1 MSVYTQLTNEQFSTF
16 CQSFGVSFARAIPIT
31 QGIKNSNWFIQTTD
45 DSDGEHSYV
54 FTLFEERP
62 ATDIEKM
69 AVILNQLVGKL
80 PVAAPLALLNAADAN
95 VNDANV
101 NDASDD
107 QRYVIHYQ
115 NKAITLVPCLAG
127 EHPKQTTQAMCHEI
141 GAALALLHE
150 TLQALQPS
158 EDYGV
163 ALYPWAQVRDRE
175 IQFMPGDEAKL
186 MRDIWQSYTDLPLA
200 TLPKGLCHL
209 DMFADNT
216 LWDLPASNGPQANAK
231 LTGLLDFTEVSVDH
245 YVMDIAITIN
255 DFCTTWGDA
264 EQGES
269 VNFDRSK
276 MKAFLDGY
284 QSKRMLA
291 SDEQRA
297 LPVMLAKAAVIF
309 WLLRLNVIHYNRT
322 EGRTGDN
329 IMVKNPDLM
338 KRLAAYHWSHVEKA
352 QDTVYVLEHAVY
364 KDDSRANDVEDFKI
378 IGVFTTEQQAQAAIK
393 QLQAQPGFKD
403 YPNGFHIDSYP
414 LDQINWS
421 TGFGG

>member
-1 MSVYTQLTNEQFSTF
+1 MSVYTQLTDDQFAAF

-45 DSDGEHSYV
+45 DVDGRYSYV

-62 ATDIEKM
+62 PADIEKM
-69 AVILNQLVGKL
+69 AVILNQLNGKL
-80 PVAAPLALLNAADAN
+80 PVAAPLAVIESNSAQADGAI
-95 VNDANV
+95 
-101 NDASDD
+101 DD
-107 QRYVIHYQ
+107 KRYVIHYED
-115 NKAITLVPCLAG
+115 KAITLVPCLAG
-127 EHPKQTTQAMCHEI
+127 SHPDQTTQAMCHDI
-141 GAALALLHE
+141 GAALAMLHE

-158 EDYGV
+158 EQYGV
-163 ALYPWAQVRDRE
+163 PLYPWADVRDRE
-175 IQFMPGDEAKL
+175 MQFMPGDEAKL
-186 MRDIWQSYTDLPLA
+186 MSDIWRSYSELPLA

-216 LWDLPASNGPQANAK
+216 LWNLQKGEAR
-231 LTGLLDFTEVSVDH
+231 LTGLLDFTEVSVEH

-255 DFCTTWGDA
+255 DFCTTWGVA

-276 MKAFLDGY
+276 MAAFLQGY
-284 QSKRMLA
+284 ESIRPLN
-291 SDEQRA
+291 SDENRA

-338 KRLAAYHWSHVEKA
+338 KRLAAYHWAHVEKS
-352 QDTVYVLEHAVY
+352 QNTVFVLLNKPDNQIV
-364 KDDSRANDVEDFKI
+364 
-378 IGVFTTEQQAQAAIK
+378 GVFSSITQAEQAQETLNSSEFAIK
-393 QLQAQPGFKD
+393 E
-403 YPNGFHIDSYP
+403 YM
-414 LDQINWS
+414 LDQLS
-421 TGFGG
+421 

>member
-1 MSVYTQLTNEQFSTF
+1 MSVYTQLTTEQFATF
-16 CQSFGVSFARAIPIT
+16 CQNFGVSFARAIPIT
-31 QGIKNSNWFIQTTD
+31 QGIKNSNWFIQTND
-45 DSDGEHSYV
+45 DNDGEHSYV

-62 ATDIEKM
+62 PSDIEKM

-80 PVAAPLALLNAADAN
+80 PVAAPLALIK
-95 VNDANV
+95 ND
-101 NDASDD
+101 SESKS
-107 QRYVIHYQ
+107 YVIHYD

-127 EHPKQTTQAMCHEI
+127 AHPKQTTQAMCHEI

-150 TLQALQPS
+150 TLQALTPA

-163 ALYPWAQVRDRE
+163 ALYPWSQVRDRE

-186 MRDIWQSYTDLPLA
+186 MADIWQSYRDLPLD

-216 LWDLPASNGPQANAK
+216 LWDLPSSNGQQANAK

-264 EQGES
+264 EQGET
-269 VNFDRSK
+269 VNFDRRK
-276 MKAFLDGY
+276 MSAFLKGY
-284 QSKRMLA
+284 ESKRVLNA
-291 SDEQRA
+291 AEKQA

-338 KRLAAYHWSHVEKA
+338 KRLAAYHFSHIEKIK
-352 QDTVYVLEHAVY
+352 DCVYVVI
-364 KDDSRANDVEDFKI
+364 DSEQDNKI
-378 IGVFTTEQQAQAAIK
+378 KGVFNTAIQAEQVRDRLNNSLNAEAVHTVVVK
-393 QLQAQPGFKD
+393 EYTMNQLV
-403 YPNGFHIDSYP
+403 
-414 LDQINWS
+414 
-421 TGFGG
+421 

>member
-1 MSVYTQLTNEQFSTF
+1 MSVYTQLTDDQFAAF
-16 CQSFGVSFARAIPIT
+16 CQRFGVSFARAIPIT

-45 DSDGEHSYV
+45 DVDGAHSYV

-62 ATDIEKM
+62 PEDIEKM
-69 AVILNQLVGKL
+69 AVILNQLDGKL
-80 PVAAPLALLNAADAN
+80 PVAAPLALLDLGADSAEKC
-95 VNDANV
+95 
-101 NDASDD
+101 
-107 QRYVIHYQ
+107 YVIRYD

-127 EHPKQTTQAMCHEI
+127 AHPQQTTQAMCHEI
-141 GAALALLHE
+141 GAALAMLHE
-150 TLQALQPS
+150 TLQALQPA
-158 EDYGV
+158 EEYGV
-163 ALYPWAQVRDRE
+163 PLYPWAEVRDRE
-175 IQFMPGDEAKL
+175 MQFMPGDEAKL
-186 MRDIWQSYTDLPLA
+186 MSDIWQSYSELPLA

-216 LWDLPASNGPQANAK
+216 LWDLSLNNSQKGAER
-231 LTGLLDFTEVSVDH
+231 LTGLLDFTEVSVEH

-264 EQGES
+264 EQGET

-276 MKAFLDGY
+276 MAAFLQGY
-284 QSKRMLA
+284 ESKRMLGE
-291 SDEQRA
+291 DEKRA

-352 QDTVYVLEHAVY
+352 QNTVFVLLDNESAAQ
-364 KDDSRANDVEDFKI
+364 KNTQI
-378 IGVFTTEQQAQAAIK
+378 IGIFSNITQAEQARDKLSNSSDFAIK
-393 QLQAQPGFKD
+393 E
-403 YPNGFHIDSYP
+403 YT
-414 LDQINWS
+414 LDQLA
-421 TGFGG
+421 

>member
-1 MSVYTQLTNEQFSTF
+1 MSVYTQLTNDQFAAF
-16 CQSFGVSFARAIPIT
+16 CQRFGITFARAIPIT

-45 DSDGEHSYV
+45 DVDGAHSYV

-62 ATDIEKM
+62 PEDIEKM
-69 AVILNQLVGKL
+69 AIILNQLDGKL
-80 PVAAPLALLNAADAN
+80 PVAAPLSLVDSAEKC
-95 VNDANV
+95 
-101 NDASDD
+101 
-107 QRYVIHYQ
+107 YVIRYD

-127 EHPKQTTQAMCHEI
+127 LHPQQTTQAMCHEI

-150 TLQALQPS
+150 TLQVLQPS
-158 EDYGV
+158 EQYGV
-163 ALYPWAQVRDRE
+163 PLYPWSDVRDRE
-175 IQFMPGDEAKL
+175 SQFMPSDEAKL
-186 MRDIWQSYTDLPLA
+186 MSDIWQSYTDLPLA

-216 LWDLPASNGPQANAK
+216 LWNLSLTNSQKGEER
-231 LTGLLDFTEVSVDH
+231 LTGLLDFTEVSVEH

-276 MKAFLDGY
+276 MAAFLQGY
-284 QSKRMLA
+284 ESKRPLGD
-291 SDEQRA
+291 DERRA

-338 KRLAAYHWSHVEKA
+338 KRLAAYHWSHVVKA
-352 QDTVYVLEHAVY
+352 QNTVFALLDNTLASQKDTQIVGIFSNSTQA
-364 KDDSRANDVEDFKI
+364 
-378 IGVFTTEQQAQAAIK
+378 EQARDKLSNSSEFVIK
-393 QLQAQPGFKD
+393 E
-403 YPNGFHIDSYP
+403 YT
-414 LDQINWS
+414 LDQ
-421 TGFGG
+421 

>member
-1 MSVYTQLTNEQFSTF
+1 MSVYTQLTDDQFAAF
-16 CQSFGVSFARAIPIT
+16 CQRFGVSFARAIPIT

-45 DSDGEHSYV
+45 DVDGAHSYV

-62 ATDIEKM
+62 PEDIEKM
-69 AVILNQLVGKL
+69 AVILNQLDGKL
-80 PVAAPLALLNAADAN
+80 PVAAPLALLDLGADSAEKC
-95 VNDANV
+95 
-101 NDASDD
+101 
-107 QRYVIHYQ
+107 YVIRYD

-127 EHPKQTTQAMCHEI
+127 AHPQQTTQAMCYEI
-141 GAALALLHE
+141 GAALAMLHE
-150 TLQALQPS
+150 TLQALQPA
-158 EDYGV
+158 EEYGV
-163 ALYPWAQVRDRE
+163 PLYPWAEVRDRE
-175 IQFMPGDEAKL
+175 MQFMPGDEAKL
-186 MRDIWQSYTDLPLA
+186 MSDIWRAYSDLPLA

-216 LWDLPASNGPQANAK
+216 LWDLSLNNSQKGAER
-231 LTGLLDFTEVSVDH
+231 LTGLLDFTEVSVEH

-264 EQGES
+264 EQGET

-276 MKAFLDGY
+276 MAAFLQGY
-284 QSKRMLA
+284 ESKRQLGE
-291 SDEQRA
+291 DEKRA

-352 QDTVYVLEHAVY
+352 QNTVFVLLDNQSAAQ
-364 KDDSRANDVEDFKI
+364 KNTQI
-378 IGVFTTEQQAQAAIK
+378 IGIFSTITQAEQARDKLSNSSDFAIK
-393 QLQAQPGFKD
+393 E
-403 YPNGFHIDSYP
+403 YT
-414 LDQINWS
+414 LDQLA
-421 TGFGG
+421 

>member
-1 MSVYTQLTNEQFSTF
+1 MSVYTQLTDDQFAAF
-16 CQSFGVSFARAIPIT
+16 CQRFGVSFARAIPIT

-45 DSDGEHSYV
+45 DVDGALSYV

-62 ATDIEKM
+62 PEDIEKM
-69 AVILNQLVGKL
+69 AVILNQLDGKL
-80 PVAAPLALLNAADAN
+80 PVAAPLALLDLGADSAEKG
-95 VNDANV
+95 
-101 NDASDD
+101 
-107 QRYVIHYQ
+107 YVIRYD

-127 EHPKQTTQAMCHEI
+127 AHPQQTTQAMCHEI
-141 GAALALLHE
+141 GAALAMLHE
-150 TLQALQPS
+150 TLQALQPA
-158 EDYGV
+158 EEYGV
-163 ALYPWAQVRDRE
+163 PLYPWAEVRDRE
-175 IQFMPGDEAKL
+175 MQFMPGDEAKL
-186 MRDIWQSYTDLPLA
+186 MSDIWQSYSELPLA

-216 LWDLPASNGPQANAK
+216 LWDLSLSNSQKGAAR
-231 LTGLLDFTEVSVDH
+231 LTGLLDFTEVSVEH

-264 EQGES
+264 EQGET

-276 MKAFLDGY
+276 MAAFLQGY
-284 QSKRMLA
+284 ESKRQLGE
-291 SDEQRA
+291 DEKRA

-352 QDTVYVLEHAVY
+352 QNTVFVLLNNQSAAQ
-364 KDDSRANDVEDFKI
+364 KNTQI
-378 IGVFTTEQQAQAAIK
+378 IGIFSNITQAEQARDKLSNSSDFAIK
-393 QLQAQPGFKD
+393 E
-403 YPNGFHIDSYP
+403 YT
-414 LDQINWS
+414 LDQLA
-421 TGFGG
+421 

>member
-1 MSVYTQLTNEQFSTF
+1 MSVYTQLTDDQFATF
-16 CQSFGVSFARAIPIT
+16 CQRFGVSFARAIPIT

-45 DSDGEHSYV
+45 DVDGAHSYV

-62 ATDIEKM
+62 PEDIEKM
-69 AVILNQLVGKL
+69 AVILNQLDGKL
-80 PVAAPLALLNAADAN
+80 PVAAPLALLDLGADSAEKC
-95 VNDANV
+95 
-101 NDASDD
+101 
-107 QRYVIHYQ
+107 YVIRYD

-127 EHPKQTTQAMCHEI
+127 AHPQQTTQAMCHEI
-141 GAALALLHE
+141 GAALAMLHE
-150 TLQALQPS
+150 TLQALQPA
-158 EDYGV
+158 EEYGV
-163 ALYPWAQVRDRE
+163 PLYPWAEVRDRE
-175 IQFMPGDEAKL
+175 MQFMPGDEAKL
-186 MRDIWQSYTDLPLA
+186 MSDIWQSYSELPLA

-216 LWDLPASNGPQANAK
+216 LWDLSLNNSQKGAER
-231 LTGLLDFTEVSVDH
+231 LTGLLDFTEVSVEH

-264 EQGES
+264 EQGET

-276 MKAFLDGY
+276 MAAFLQGY
-284 QSKRMLA
+284 ESKRALGE
-291 SDEQRA
+291 DEKRA

-352 QDTVYVLEHAVY
+352 QNTVFVLLDNESAAQ
-364 KDDSRANDVEDFKI
+364 KNTQI
-378 IGVFTTEQQAQAAIK
+378 IGIFSNITQAEQARDKLSNSSDFAIK
-393 QLQAQPGFKD
+393 E
-403 YPNGFHIDSYP
+403 YT
-414 LDQINWS
+414 LDQLA
-421 TGFGG
+421 

>member
-1 MSVYTQLTNEQFSTF
+1 MSVYTQLTDDQFAAF

-45 DSDGEHSYV
+45 DAEGAPSYV

-62 ATDIEKM
+62 PADIEKM
-69 AVILNQLVGKL
+69 AVILNQLNGTL
-80 PVAAPLALLNAADAN
+80 PVAAPLAVIEADAAKTD
-95 VNDANV
+95 NDK
-101 NDASDD
+101 
-107 QRYVIHYQ
+107 RYVIHYE

-127 EHPKQTTQAMCHEI
+127 SHPEHTTQAMCHEI

-158 EDYGV
+158 EQYGV
-163 ALYPWAQVRDRE
+163 PLYPWADVRDRE
-175 IQFMPGDEAKL
+175 RQFMPSDEAKL
-186 MRDIWQSYTDLPLA
+186 MSDIWRAYTDLPLA

-216 LWDLPASNGPQANAK
+216 LWHLQKGESR
-231 LTGLLDFTEVSVDH
+231 LTGLLDFTEVSFEH

-276 MKAFLDGY
+276 MAAFLQGY
-284 QSKRMLA
+284 ESKRPLGD
-291 SDEQRA
+291 DEKRA

-338 KRLAAYHWSHVEKA
+338 KRLSAYHWSHVEKA
-352 QDTVYVLEHAVY
+352 QNTVFVLEHAHY
-364 KDDSRANDVEDFKI
+364 KDDDRNNDVEDFKL
-378 IGVFTTEQQAQAAIK
+378 IGVFATEQQAQAAME
-393 QLQAQPGFKD
+393 QLKNKPGFKD
-403 YPNGFHIDSYP
+403 YPNGFHIDAYP
-414 LDQINWS
+414 LGQINWS
-421 TGFGG
+421 QGFELY

>member
-1 MSVYTQLTNEQFSTF
+1 MSVYTQLTDDQFAAF

-45 DSDGEHSYV
+45 DTDGEHSYV

-62 ATDIEKM
+62 PADIEKM
-69 AVILNQLVGKL
+69 AVILNQLNGKL
-80 PVAAPLALLNAADAN
+80 PVAAPLAVIEPDAAKIDA
-95 VNDANV
+95 DH
-101 NDASDD
+101 DK
-107 QRYVIHYQ
+107 RYVIHYED
-115 NKAITLVPCLAG
+115 KAITLVPCLTG
-127 EHPKQTTQAMCHEI
+127 THPEHTTQAMCHEI

-158 EDYGV
+158 EQYGV
-163 ALYPWAQVRDRE
+163 PLYPWSDVRDRE
-175 IQFMPGDEAKL
+175 SQFMPSDEAKL
-186 MRDIWQSYTDLPLA
+186 MSDIWRAYTELPLA

-216 LWDLPASNGPQANAK
+216 LWHLQKGESR
-231 LTGLLDFTEVSVDH
+231 LTGLLDFTEVSAEH
-245 YVMDIAITIN
+245 YVMDIAITVN

-276 MKAFLDGY
+276 MAAFLQGY
-284 QSKRMLA
+284 ESKRPLGD
-291 SDEQRA
+291 DEKRA

-338 KRLAAYHWSHVEKA
+338 KRLSAYHWSQVEKA
-352 QDTVYVLEHAVY
+352 QNTVFVLEHAHY
-364 KDDSRANDVEDFKI
+364 KDDDRNNDVEDYKL
-378 IGVFTTEQQAQAAIK
+378 IGVFATEQQAQSAMA
-393 QLQAQPGFKD
+393 QLKNQPGFRD
-403 YPNGFHIDSYP
+403 YPNGFHIDAYP
-414 LDQINWS
+414 LGQINWS
-421 TGFGG
+421 QGF

>member
-1 MSVYTQLTNEQFSTF
+1 MSVYTQLTDAQFSQF
-16 CQSFGVSFARAIPIT
+16 CSQFGVDFARAIPIT

-45 DSDGEHSYV
+45 DHAGEHSYV

-62 ATDIEKM
+62 PSDIEKM

-80 PVAAPLALLNAADAN
+80 PVAAPMALVD
-95 VNDANV
+95 
-101 NDASDD
+101 SDEKS
-107 QRYVIHYQ
+107 YVIHYDD
-115 NKAITLVPCLAG
+115 KAITLVPCLSGA
-127 EHPKQTTQAMCHEI
+127 HPEQTTQAMCADM
-141 GAALALLHE
+141 GAALAVLHE
-150 TLQALQPS
+150 TLQELQPS

-163 ALYPWAQVRDRE
+163 ALYPWNEVRDRE

-216 LWDLPASNGPQANAK
+216 LWNLSSNNGEKGNEQ
-231 LTGLLDFTEVSVDH
+231 LTGLLDFTEVSVEH

-269 VNFDRSK
+269 VDFDRSK
-276 MKAFLDGY
+276 MNAFLQGY
-284 QSKRMLA
+284 ESKRALGD
-291 SDEQRA
+291 DEKRA

-338 KRLAAYHWSHVEKA
+338 KRLAAYHWSHVEKLRNSA
-352 QDTVYVLEHAVY
+352 QYVYLLEHFRD
-364 KDDSRANDVEDFKI
+364 KDTDKENYENVKNCGLF
-378 IGVFTTEQQAQAAIK
+378 VTEQEAKAAIEFLK
-393 QLQAQPGFKD
+393 TQAGFKE
-403 YPNGFHIDSYP
+403 YPNDFIIDRYELGKIEWSEGFNAD
-414 LDQINWS
+414 
-421 TGFGG
+421 

>member
-1 MSVYTQLTNEQFSTF
+1 MSVYTQLTDDQFAAF
-16 CQSFGVSFARAIPIT
+16 CQRFGVTFARAIPIT

-45 DSDGEHSYV
+45 DVDGAHSYV

-62 ATDIEKM
+62 PEDIEKM
-69 AVILNQLVGKL
+69 AIILNQLDGKL
-80 PVAAPLALLNAADAN
+80 PVAAPLSLVDSAEKC
-95 VNDANV
+95 
-101 NDASDD
+101 
-107 QRYVIHYQ
+107 YVIQYD

-127 EHPKQTTQAMCHEI
+127 LHPQQTTQAMCHEI

-150 TLQALQPS
+150 TLQALQPA
-158 EDYGV
+158 EEYGV
-163 ALYPWAQVRDRE
+163 PLYPWSEVRDRE
-175 IQFMPGDEAKL
+175 RQFMPGDEAKL
-186 MRDIWQSYTDLPLA
+186 MSDIWQSYTDLPLA

-216 LWDLPASNGPQANAK
+216 LWDLPLNNSQKGEER
-231 LTGLLDFTEVSVDH
+231 LTGLLDFTEVSVEH

-276 MKAFLDGY
+276 MAAFLQGY
-284 QSKRMLA
+284 ESKRTLGE
-291 SDEQRA
+291 DEKRA

-338 KRLAAYHWSHVEKA
+338 KRLAAYHWSHVVKA
-352 QDTVYVLEHAVY
+352 QNTVFALLDNTLVSQKDTQIVGIFSNSTQA
-364 KDDSRANDVEDFKI
+364 
-378 IGVFTTEQQAQAAIK
+378 EQARDKLSNSSEFVIK
-393 QLQAQPGFKD
+393 E
-403 YPNGFHIDSYP
+403 YT
-414 LDQINWS
+414 LDQ
-421 TGFGG
+421 

>member
-1 MSVYTQLTNEQFSTF
+1 MSVYTQLTDDQFADF
-16 CQSFGVSFARAIPIT
+16 CHRFGVSFACAIPIT

-45 DSDGEHSYV
+45 DVDGAHSYV

-62 ATDIEKM
+62 PEDIEKM
-69 AVILNQLVGKL
+69 AVILNQLDGKL
-80 PVAAPLALLNAADAN
+80 PVAAPLSLLDLGADSAEKG
-95 VNDANV
+95 
-101 NDASDD
+101 
-107 QRYVIHYQ
+107 YVIRYD

-127 EHPKQTTQAMCHEI
+127 SHPQQTTQAMCYEI
-141 GAALALLHE
+141 GAALAMLHE
-150 TLQALQPS
+150 TLQALQPA
-158 EDYGV
+158 EEYGV
-163 ALYPWAQVRDRE
+163 PLYPWSDVRDRE
-175 IQFMPGDEAKL
+175 RQFMPADEAKL
-186 MRDIWQSYTDLPLA
+186 MSDIWQSYTDLPLA

-216 LWDLPASNGPQANAK
+216 LWDLSLSNSQKGEAR
-231 LTGLLDFTEVSVDH
+231 LTGLLDFTEVSVEH

-276 MKAFLDGY
+276 MAAFLQGY
-284 QSKRMLA
+284 ESKRMLGE
-291 SDEQRA
+291 DEKRA

-338 KRLAAYHWSHVEKA
+338 KRLAAYHWAHVEKA
-352 QDTVYVLEHAVY
+352 QNTVFVLLDNQLASQKDTQITGIF
-364 KDDSRANDVEDFKI
+364 SSM
-378 IGVFTTEQQAQAAIK
+378 TQAEIAREKLSNSSEYAIK
-393 QLQAQPGFKD
+393 E
-403 YPNGFHIDSYP
+403 YR
-414 LDQINWS
+414 LDQLA
-421 TGFGG
+421 

>member
-1 MSVYTQLTNEQFSTF
+1 MSVYTQLTDDQFAAF
-16 CQSFGVSFARAIPIT
+16 CQRFGVTFARAIPIT

-45 DSDGEHSYV
+45 DVDGAHSYV

-62 ATDIEKM
+62 PEDIEKM
-69 AVILNQLVGKL
+69 AIILNQLNGKL
-80 PVAAPLALLNAADAN
+80 PVAAPLSLVDSAEKC
-95 VNDANV
+95 
-101 NDASDD
+101 
-107 QRYVIHYQ
+107 YVIQYD

-127 EHPKQTTQAMCHEI
+127 LHPQQTTQAMCHEI

-158 EDYGV
+158 EQYGV
-163 ALYPWAQVRDRE
+163 PLYPWSDVRDRE
-175 IQFMPGDEAKL
+175 SQFMPSDEAKL
-186 MRDIWQSYTDLPLA
+186 MSDIWQSYTDLPLA

-216 LWDLPASNGPQANAK
+216 LWDLSLTNSQK
-231 LTGLLDFTEVSVDH
+231 DEERLTGLLDFTEVSVEH

-276 MKAFLDGY
+276 MAAFLQGY
-284 QSKRMLA
+284 ESKRPLGD
-291 SDEQRA
+291 DERRA

-338 KRLAAYHWSHVEKA
+338 KRLAAYHWSHVVKA
-352 QDTVYVLEHAVY
+352 QNTVFVLLDNQSAAQ
-364 KDDSRANDVEDFKI
+364 KNTQI
-378 IGVFTTEQQAQAAIK
+378 IGIFSTITQAEQARDKLSNSSDFAIK
-393 QLQAQPGFKD
+393 E
-403 YPNGFHIDSYP
+403 YT
-414 LDQINWS
+414 LDQLV
-421 TGFGG
+421 

>member
-1 MSVYTQLTNEQFSTF
+1 MSVYTQLTDDQFAAF
-16 CQSFGVSFARAIPIT
+16 CQRFGVSFARAIPIT

-45 DSDGEHSYV
+45 DVDGAHSYV

-62 ATDIEKM
+62 PEDIEKM
-69 AVILNQLVGKL
+69 AVILNQLDGKL
-80 PVAAPLALLNAADAN
+80 PVAAPLALLDLGADSAEKC
-95 VNDANV
+95 
-101 NDASDD
+101 
-107 QRYVIHYQ
+107 YVIRYD

-127 EHPKQTTQAMCHEI
+127 AHPQQTTQAMCYEI
-141 GAALALLHE
+141 GAALAMLHE
-150 TLQALQPS
+150 TLQALQPA
-158 EDYGV
+158 EEYGV
-163 ALYPWAQVRDRE
+163 PLYPWAEVRDRE
-175 IQFMPGDEAKL
+175 MQFMPGDEAKL
-186 MRDIWQSYTDLPLA
+186 MSDIWRAYSDLPLA

-216 LWDLPASNGPQANAK
+216 LWDLSLSNSQKGAAH
-231 LTGLLDFTEVSVDH
+231 LTGLLDFTEVSVEH

-264 EQGES
+264 EQGET

-276 MKAFLDGY
+276 MAAFLQGY
-284 QSKRMLA
+284 ESKRQLGE
-291 SDEQRA
+291 DEKRA

-352 QDTVYVLEHAVY
+352 QNTVFVLLDNQSAAQ
-364 KDDSRANDVEDFKI
+364 KNTQI
-378 IGVFTTEQQAQAAIK
+378 IGIFSNITQAEQARDKLSNSSDFAIK
-393 QLQAQPGFKD
+393 E
-403 YPNGFHIDSYP
+403 YT
-414 LDQINWS
+414 LDQLA
-421 TGFGG
+421 

>member
-1 MSVYTQLTNEQFSTF
+1 MSVYTQLTDDQFAAF
-16 CQSFGVSFARAIPIT
+16 CQSFGVSFARATPIT
-31 QGIKNSNWFIQTTD
+31 QGIKNSNWFIETTD
-45 DSDGEHSYV
+45 DREGAPSYV

-62 ATDIEKM
+62 PADIEKM
-69 AVILNQLVGKL
+69 AVILNQLNGKL
-80 PVAAPLALLNAADAN
+80 PVAAPLAVIEPNHAQ
-95 VNDANV
+95 VNGDIE
-101 NDASDD
+101 DK
-107 QRYVIHYQ
+107 RYVIHYE

-127 EHPKQTTQAMCHEI
+127 AHPEQTTQAMCHEI

-158 EDYGV
+158 EQYGV
-163 ALYPWAQVRDRE
+163 PLYPWSEVRDRE
-175 IQFMPGDEAKL
+175 SQFMPSDEAKL
-186 MRDIWQSYTDLPLA
+186 MSDIWQAYSDLPLA

-216 LWDLPASNGPQANAK
+216 LWHLQKGEAR
-231 LTGLLDFTEVSVDH
+231 LTGLLDFTEVSAEH

-276 MKAFLDGY
+276 MAAFLQGY
-284 QSKRMLA
+284 ESKRPLGD
-291 SDEQRA
+291 DEKRA

-338 KRLAAYHWSHVEKA
+338 KRLSAYHWSQVEKA
-352 QDTVYVLEHAVY
+352 QNTVFVLEHARY
-364 KDDSRANDVEDFKI
+364 KDDDRNNDVEDYKL
-378 IGVFTTEQQAQAAIK
+378 IGVFATEQQAQSAMA
-393 QLQAQPGFKD
+393 QLKNQPGFKD
-403 YPNGFHIDSYP
+403 YPNGFHIDAYP
-414 LDQINWS
+414 LGQINWS
-421 TGFGG
+421 QGFELY